1 MWLIIARKIIGMEIK
16 VIDMNNEA
24 ITSKEAIS
32 CVTSKCR
39 SFKSFILNKSW
50 SRGIIETKMDLLV
63 FIFPFITCVFAGI
76 YILLLLIS
84 CLHILRIFWITKEGE
99 YDESFG
105 NLAQDKEY
113 PDM

>member
-1 MWLIIARKIIGMEIK
+1 MEIQ
-16 VIDMNNEA
+16 VIEMANEV

-32 CVTSKCR
+32 CVTSYCR
-39 SFKSFILNKSW
+39 PFKSFILNKSC
-50 SRGIIETKMDLLV
+50 SRVIIKTKMNLLV
-63 FIFPFITCVFAGI
+63 WIFPFVLCVFAGI

-84 CLHILRIFWITKEGE
+84 CIHILRIFWITKEGE

-105 NLAQDKEY
+105 NPAQDKEH

>member
-1 MWLIIARKIIGMEIK
+1 MEIQ
-16 VIDMNNEA
+16 VIEMTNEV
-24 ITSKEAIS
+24 ITSIEAIS
-32 CVTSKCR
+32 CVTSYCR
-39 SFKSFILNKSW
+39 PFKSFILNKSW
-50 SRGIIETKMDLLV
+50 SRVIIETKMNLLV
-63 FIFPFITCVFAGI
+63 FILPFITCVFAGI